1 MAAERTAQRRREWT
15 RAELIDLFGSVRLF
29 SRLPA
34 PQLEALAVAS
44 ERIFVRR
51 GELVIKQA
59 DEGDALFVLA
69 AGSLLVRR
77 ISKSGSS
84 RGVNVID
91 APGSI
96 GELSLLDSR
105 PRSASVEA
113 LEDCELFAISRETFL
128 GLLGRDPR
136 LVDGLIRELGRL
148 IRRLTDQM
156 ADEALLD
163 LPGRVAKTLL
173 RLAEDQGITGSD
185 DQPVIALSQSK
196 LAELAGGSRQS
207 VNAALSNMSA
217 RGLIRMESRKIVI
230 TDVPGLRTK
239 AGIN

>member
-1 MAAERTAQRRREWT
+1 MAAERTINRRREWT
-15 RAELIDLFGSVRLF
+15 RAELVELFGSVRLF

-34 PQLEALAVAS
+34 PQLEALGLAA
-44 ERIFVRR
+44 ERLFVRR

-59 DEGDALFVLA
+59 DEGDALYVLA

-77 ISKSGSS
+77 VSRTGTS
-84 RGVNVID
+84 RGLNVID
-91 APGSI
+91 APGSF

-105 PRSASVEA
+105 PRSASIEA

-148 IRRLTDQM
+148 IRRLTDQV

-163 LPGRVAKTLL
+163 LPSRVAKTLL
-173 RLAEDQGITGSD
+173 RLVDDQVMTGPN
-185 DQPVIALSQSK
+185 DQPVVALSQGK

-207 VNAALSNMSA
+207 VNAALSNMVV
-217 RGLIRMESRKIVI
+217 RGLIRMEARKIII
-230 TDVPGLRTK
+230 TNLPGLRAK